1 MKNPFHPAHVFALV
15 ATLLVASSGCSKSA
29 KEISATGAP
38 PQPKE
43 AASQIQQ
50 AFTGA
55 SAEVKKT
62 AEVVSESLRTAN
74 YEQAIQS
81 LEVIKARQNLT
92 LEQGMAVYTSEQALV
107 AKLVAGMEAGD
118 PNAKRAYELLK
129 KSKRN

>member
-1 MKNPFHPAHVFALV
+1 MKNTIRTTRAGAWILALLALV
-15 ATLLVASSGCSKSA
+15 VSCSKST
-29 KEISATGAP
+29 KEIAASATP
-38 PQPKE
+38 PEPK
-43 AASQIQQ
+43 AAATQIQQ

-55 SAEVKKT
+55 SVEVKKT

-81 LEVIKARQNLT
+81 LQVIKAQTNLT
-92 LEQGMAVYTSEQALV
+92 LDQGMAVYNSEMSLEARLV
-107 AKLVAGMEAGD
+107 AAIEAGD

>member
-1 MKNPFHPAHVFALV
+1 MKKLTPSLQAGTLIVG
-15 ATLLVASSGCSKSA
+15 LLVLASGCGKA
-29 KEISATGAP
+29 DKEITGSGAP

-43 AASQIQQ
+43 AATQIQQ

-55 SAEVKKT
+55 SAEVKRS

-74 YEQAIQS
+74 YEQAVQT
-81 LEVIKARQNLT
+81 LQVIKAQPNLT
-92 LEQGMAVYTSEQALV
+92 LDQGMAVYNSEMSLE
-107 AKLVAGMEAGD
+107 AKLIAGIQAGD

>member
-1 MKNPFHPAHVFALV
+1 MKNRFHPIHISALV
-15 ATLLVASSGCSKSA
+15 ATLLVVSSGCSKPA
-29 KEISATGAP
+29 KEGISTGAP

-43 AASQIQQ
+43 AASQVQQ
-50 AFTGA
+50 AFRGA
-55 SAEVKKT
+55 SVEVKKT

-81 LEVIKARQNLT
+81 LQVIKASQNLT
-92 LEQGMAVYTSEQALV
+92 LEQGMAVYNSEQALV